1 MENKVTRLEVQKKDK
16 HRVNVFLDDK
26 YALSLDIML
35 AATLKP
41 GQKLSEDKINE
52 LKAEGEYSLALNS
65 AILFLGYRARSIKEM
80 EAYISVK
87 KKYSQY
93 TTNRVIEKLVKEKY
107 LDDDGFARMWI
118 ENRVKFNPKGARAL
132 FYELR
137 NKGVEDAVIEDALL
151 DYDDNKAA
159 WSAVQKKILLWKKFE
174 SKKFQKKLYTFLSSR
189 GFDYETTKDI
199 YNRAIG
205 INSD

>member
-1 MENKVTRLEVQKKDK
+1 MENKVTRLEVQKKDR

-26 YALSLDIML
+26 YAFSLDIMM
-35 AATLKP
+35 AATLRL
-41 GQKLSEDKINE
+41 GQTLSEDKINE
-52 LKAEGEYSLALNS
+52 LKVEGEYSLALNS

-159 WSAVQKKILLWKKFE
+159 WSAVQKKILLWEKLE

>member
-1 MENKVTRLEVQKKDK
+1 MENKVTRLEVQKKDR

-26 YALSLDIML
+26 YAFSLDIMM
-35 AATLKP
+35 AATLRL
-41 GQKLSEDKINE
+41 GQTLSEDKINE
-52 LKAEGEYSLALNS
+52 LKVEGEYSLALNS

-107 LDDDGFARMWI
+107 LDDDDFARMWI

-159 WSAVQKKILLWKKFE
+159 WSAVQKKILLWEKLE